1 MIAHAMLSPSK
12 RSRWAL
18 CPGSIREEAKYPD
31 EGSGPAAIDGT
42 HSHTLLEYC
51 IKNGLSDPMD
61 QVGETFTDHEGT
73 FKVDDDR
80 AARVKVAIE
89 YIRGRSMNGLFPVIS
104 EQQVDPK
111 FLLGRDDL
119 SGTVDCQI
127 IGHDTLELIDYK
139 DGMGIVSAEGNMQ
152 LEQYAYGVLAGYKL
166 PVNGH
171 YPFNWV
177 IMTIIQ
183 PKLALKGMKPITSH
197 TVTVFDLIANMGA
210 IIAQAAATD
219 KPDAPL
225 VPGEIQCKFC
235 RAKGSCAALAG
246 NVMKEVGIMFQPK
259 GNQLITPEKMFA
271 DGAELWG
278 NCVENATLDIAQQSA
293 DKDPSAMDDAQIRQ
307 IMEAAPLMRQLLEG
321 VEAEALRRLQAGQSI
336 PGLKLVNG
344 RGSRAWA
351 LPEAEMAEKLVKMG
365 IPKSAVF
372 ETKLVTPAKAE
383 KLTWE
388 KKDGTKVALTERQ
401 LKRMEH
407 EYVVKMAG
415 KLTVA
420 PESDSRP
427 AVITNAAPMFSAV
440 DEGRIA
446 GDLTTKIEYT
456 ATNGVVQIQSVEQTE
471 VLPSWLS

>member
-1 MIAHAMLSPSK
+1 MSTHSQLSPSK

-51 IKNGLSDPMD
+51 IQHNRFIDPMT
-61 QVGETFTDHEGT
+61 QVGAKFEDHEGD
-73 FKVDDDR
+73 FVVHQDR
-80 AARVKVAIE
+80 AERVKLAYD
-89 YIRGRSMNGLFPVIS
+89 YIRERSMNGMFKVIS
-104 EQQVDPK
+104 EQKVDPK

-127 IGHDTLELIDYK
+127 IGDDWIELIDYK
-139 DGMGIVSAEGNMQ
+139 DGMGTVTAEGNMQ
-152 LEQYAYGVLAGYKL
+152 LEQYAYGVLAELKL
-166 PVNGH
+166 PVNGA
-171 YPFNWV
+171 YPFKT
-177 IMTIIQ
+177 IRMTIIQ
-183 PKLALKGMKPITSH
+183 PKLSLKGMAPITFSE
-197 TVTVFDLIANMGA
+197 VPVSNLLGSMGT

-225 VPGEIQCKFC
+225 VPGDSQCKFC
-235 RAKGSCAALAG
+235 RAKGSCSALAN
-246 NVMKEVGIMFQPK
+246 NVMKEVGIMFQPVV
-259 GNQLITPEKMFA
+259 TE
-271 DGAELWG
+271 
-278 NCVENATLDIAQQSA
+278 TLDVAQQSA
-293 DKDPSAMDDAQIRQ
+293 DKDPSTMDDTQIRQ
-307 IMEAAPLMRQLLEG
+307 IMEAAPLMRQLLEA
-321 VEAEALRRLQAGQSI
+321 VEKEALRRLEAGQSI

-351 LPEAEMAEKLVKMG
+351 LPEEEMAEKLVKMG
-365 IPKSAVF
+365 IPKTAVY

-388 KKDGTKVALTERQ
+388 KRDGTKVALTDRQ
-401 LKRMEH
+401 LKRMEQ

-427 AVITNAAPMFSAV
+427 AVITNAAPMFSA
-440 DEGRIA
+440 
-446 GDLTTKIEYT
+446 IEAAPAAET
-456 ATNGVVQIQSVEQTE
+456 
-471 VLPSWLS
+471 LPSWLS